1 MLKFFKY
8 GWLRHSTVF
17 LFLTIIFTG
26 NISAQ
31 TISTDSL
38 LTVADLPNII
48 QYALRRQPAV
58 QQALIDEQ
66 TTALEVKSRLSE
78 WYPQLNFNYNL
89 QHNFQVQTSVIGG
102 NPVRLGV
109 DNTSSFQFAASQ
121 AIFNRDVLLAKRSGA
136 DARLLSRQ
144 FTTRTRID
152 LVAEV
157 SKAFYDVLATA
168 EQVKVNEENIV
179 RLERSLKDARA
190 RYDAG
195 IVDKTDYKRATI
207 ALNTAKAGKAAIRQS
222 LTAKTVYLKSLINYP
237 ENFDLAISYD
247 STTLERE
254 INLDTLAMP
263 DYTNRIEYTILETQ
277 RRLREANLAYN
288 KWSYIP
294 TVSAFGGYNLNFL
307 DNNFSKLYNQSFPNS
322 FAGLTLAFPI
332 FQGGKRK
339 YEIAE
344 AKWQL
349 KYTDLELVK
358 LRNAITTEYRSAM
371 AFYIASLEAY
381 YTLKEN
387 IQLAQEVYD
396 VINLQYKSGIK
407 TYLEVI
413 LAETDLRTARISYF
427 NALYTVLSSKIDVLR
442 SKGDIKF

>member
-1 MLKFFKY
+1 MLKVLKY
-8 GWLRHSTVF
+8 GWLRHSTAY
-17 LFLTIIFTG
+17 LFLTIVFTG
-26 NISAQ
+26 NVLAQSISN
-31 TISTDSL
+31 DSL
-38 LTVADLPNII
+38 ISVADLPNLI

-66 TTALEVKSRLSE
+66 TTDLQIKSRLSE

-102 NPVRLGV
+102 NTVRLGV
-109 DNTSSFQFAASQ
+109 ENTSSFQFAASQ

-136 DARLLSRQ
+136 DVRQLSRQ
-144 FTTRTRID
+144 YTTRTRID
-152 LVAEV
+152 LVADV

-168 EQVKVNEENIV
+168 EQVKVNEENII
-179 RLERSLKDARA
+179 RLERSLKDARV

-195 IVDKTDYKRATI
+195 IADKSDYKRAMI
-207 ALNTAKAGKAAIRQS
+207 ALNTAKAGKAAIRES
-222 LTAKTVYLKSLINYP
+222 LRAKTAYLKSLINYP
-237 ENFDLAISYD
+237 EKHELVISYD
-247 STTLERE
+247 STKLESE
-254 INLDTLAMP
+254 IDLDTLAMP
-263 DYTNRIEYTILETQ
+263 EYSNRIEYAILETQ
-277 RRLREANLAYN
+277 RRLQEANISYN

-294 TVSAFGGYNLNFL
+294 TVSAVGGYNFNYL
-307 DNNFSKLYNQSFPNS
+307 DNSFKKLYQQSFPNS

-339 YEIAE
+339 YELQE

-358 LRNAITTEYRSAM
+358 LKNAITTEYQSAM
-371 AFYIASLEAY
+371 ALYIASLEAY

-387 IQLAQEVYD
+387 VQLAQEVYD
-396 VINLQYKSGIK
+396 VVNLQYKSGIK

-413 LAETDLRTARISYF
+413 LAETDLRTARINYF

-442 SKGDIKF
+442 SKGEIKY

>member
-1 MLKFFKY
+1 
-8 GWLRHSTVF
+8 
-17 LFLTIIFTG
+17 
-26 NISAQ
+26 
-31 TISTDSL
+31 
-38 LTVADLPNII
+38 
-48 QYALRRQPAV
+48 
-58 QQALIDEQ
+58 
-66 TTALEVKSRLSE
+66 
-78 WYPQLNFNYNL
+78 
-89 QHNFQVQTSVIGG
+89 
-102 NPVRLGV
+102 
-109 DNTSSFQFAASQ
+109 
-121 AIFNRDVLLAKRSGA
+121 
-136 DARLLSRQ
+136 
-144 FTTRTRID
+144 
-152 LVAEV
+152 
-157 SKAFYDVLATA
+157 
-168 EQVKVNEENIV
+168 
-179 RLERSLKDARA
+179 
-190 RYDAG
+190 
-195 IVDKTDYKRATI
+195 
-207 ALNTAKAGKAAIRQS
+207 
-222 LTAKTVYLKSLINYP
+222 
-237 ENFDLAISYD
+237 
-247 STTLERE
+247 
-254 INLDTLAMP
+254 MP